1 MKNRIISACSLVL
14 GAIMLVPA
22 AFAANIKTLEGINN
36 KTAYVIKRQGQSG
49 MVYGSLYYSEDTDI
63 CQASNSG
70 VSATSPEAQW
80 SIHYSE
86 SEKGY
91 FLYNLG
97 AGKFLSGNS
106 KSQAVFTDEAVMVNP
121 ILLTSVNYWVLDCGG
136 YIIGLEKSDKGAVIF
151 ADDVTTSNCKDVG
164 YCFIIADTPKRELTD
179 EEQQLIEDK
188 ISAGRTAAIQRYI
201 DFVANGDKMLEKES
215 EQMYAGAYPLDE
227 LKSMLA
233 DPDKYSLSQFEEA
246 YNRAVI
252 GRLPHEGGYYR
263 LRNQNRPA
271 TYSNNLLKV
280 KDDGQLLS
288 VKLKTPVFGSAATG
302 YVDDLSIFS
311 VISDGGD
318 PWSVRLY
325 ADAPGWY
332 VSCSSNENSKAYAKP
347 DASEATV
354 FSFDPIS
361 DTRRPFRLRFVNSDN
376 TYLTISGNNELVSY
390 STLET
395 SMQFWF
401 EEVRSIKVT
410 TDANGYLSLILP
422 VNVEIPRELDAW
434 VLTSVADGKANFED
448 ATLGVAAKT
457 PFLIKGE
464 PSTEYDLPTTD
475 VAVDYPTPMTG
486 TCVKAEVGTRQQIV
500 STAEDPKFEVCEE
513 GPVNPGTAYLFT
525 DTATPLEVVL
535 GEIAER
541 PEVGIEEINAEGG
554 LDLFDLQG
562 RLVRGTPRPGLYIN
576 AATRQVVRVK

>member
-1 MKNRIISACSLVL
+1 MIL
-14 GAIMLVPA
+14 GAVMLAPA
-22 AFAANIKTLEGINN
+22 ASAANIKTLEGINN

-49 MVYGSLYYSEDTDI
+49 SVYGSLYYSADTDV
-63 CQASNSG
+63 CQAKNSG

-97 AGKFLSGNS
+97 AGKFLTGNS
-106 KSQAVFTDEAVMVNP
+106 KSQAVFTDEAVMVTP

-136 YIIGLEKSDKGAVIF
+136 YVLGLEKNDKGAVIF
-151 ADDVTTSNCKDVG
+151 TDDVTSSNCKDLG
-164 YCFIIADTPKRELTD
+164 YCFIIADTPNREITD
-179 EEQQLIEDK
+179 EEQQLIEEK
-188 ISAGRTAAIQRYI
+188 ISAGRVAAIQRYA
-201 DFVANGDKMLEKES
+201 DFVEKAESMLTKES
-215 EQMYAGAYPLDE
+215 EQIYAGAYPIDE

-233 DPDKYSLSQFEEA
+233 NPDKYSLTQFEEA
-246 YNRAVI
+246 YNRAVV
-252 GRLPHEGGYYR
+252 GRLPQGGYYR

-271 TYSNNLLKV
+271 TYTSNLIKV
-280 KDDGQLLS
+280 KENGQLVS
-288 VKLKTPVFGSAATG
+288 VKLKTPSFDGAADG
-302 YVDDLSIFS
+302 CVDDLSIFS
-311 VISDGGD
+311 LISEGGD

-332 VSCSSNENSKAYAKP
+332 VNCNSSDNSKAYAKP

-354 FSFDPIS
+354 FSLDAVS
-361 DTRRPFRLRFVNSDN
+361 ETRRPFRLRFLNSDN
-376 TYLTISGNNELVSY
+376 TYLTVSGNNELVSY

-401 EEVRSIKVT
+401 EKVNAITVT

-422 VNVEIPRELDAW
+422 ANVEIPRELDAW

-448 ATLGVAAKT
+448 ATQGVAAKT

-464 PSTEYDLPTTD
+464 PSTEYALPTTD
-475 VAVDYPTPMTG
+475 LVVNYPTPMTG
-486 TCVKAEVGTRQQIV
+486 TCIKAEVGARQQIV
-500 STAEDPKFEVCEE
+500 TTPEGPKFEVCEE
-513 GPVNPGTAYLFT
+513 GTVKPGTAYLFT
-525 DTATPLEVVL
+525 DSATPLEIVL
-535 GEIAER
+535 GSIAER
-541 PEVGIEEINAEGG
+541 PESGIEEVDAESG

>member
-1 MKNRIISACSLVL
+1 MKNRIISACSLIL
-14 GAIMLVPA
+14 GAIMLAPA

-49 MVYGSLYYSEDTDI
+49 SVYGSLYYSADTDI
-63 CQASNSG
+63 CQAKNSG

-86 SEKGY
+86 KEKAY

-106 KSQAVFTDEAVMVNP
+106 KSQAVFTDEAVMVTP
-121 ILLTSVNYWVLDCGG
+121 VLLTSVNYWVLDCGG
-136 YIIGLEKSDKGAVIF
+136 YILGLEKNDKGAVIF
-151 ADDVTTSNCKDVG
+151 ADDVTTSNCKEVG
-164 YCFIIADTPKRELTD
+164 YCFIIADTPNRELTD

-188 ISAGRTAAIQRYI
+188 ISAGRVAAIQRYV
-201 DFVANGDKMLEKES
+201 DFVENGEKMLEKES
-215 EQMYAGAYPLDE
+215 EQMFAGAYPLDE

-233 DPDKYSLSQFEEA
+233 DPDKYSLTQFEEA
-246 YNRAVI
+246 YNRAVT
-252 GRLPHEGGYYR
+252 GRLPQGGYYR
-263 LRNQNRPA
+263 LRNQNRPS
-271 TYSNNLLKV
+271 TYSSNLLKV
-280 KDDGQLLS
+280 KENGQVMS
-288 VKLKTPVFGSAATG
+288 VKLKSPEFGKAADG

-311 VISDGGD
+311 LIPDGGD
-318 PWSVRLY
+318 PWNVRLY

-332 VSCSSNENSKAYAKP
+332 VNCDIYDSSKAYAKP
-347 DASEATV
+347 DASAATV
-354 FSFDPIS
+354 FTFDPVS
-361 DTRRPFRLRFVNSDN
+361 DTRRPFRLRFANTTNS
-376 TYLTISGNNELVSY
+376 YLTVSGSSELVAY

-401 EEVRSIKVT
+401 EEVKSIKVT

-422 VNVEIPRELDAW
+422 ANVEIPRELDAW
-434 VLTSVADGKANFED
+434 VLTSVADGKAHFED
-448 ATLGVAAKT
+448 ATAGVAAKT

-464 PSTEYDLPTTD
+464 PSTEYELPTTD
-475 VAVDYPTPMTG
+475 LVINYPTPMAG
-486 TCVKAEVGTRQQIV
+486 TCVKAEVGRRQQV
-500 STAEDPKFEVCEE
+500 VTTADGPKFEVCEE
-513 GPVNPGTAYLFT
+513 GTVNPGTAYIFT
-525 DTATPLEVVL
+525 DTDTPLEIVL

-541 PEVGIEEINAEGG
+541 PEVGIDEVNAESG